1 MELVE
6 PSVTHAALWPLSVP
20 GVINQLHLKQL
31 TEFWPPERDQLV
43 NRYRMM
49 AMRAVVNLSLT
60 PHVYSDWFCSCS
72 FRFLFYESK
81 SCLSIRSF
89 SSKFQMCNCWGRNIG
104 HNYIVQKKHPNYVSR
119 QKKGKVQILL
129 AFLCCSQSNKCWSYL
144 IFIASGTKV
153 LSLCYLCNTA

>member
-104 HNYIVQKKHPNYVSR
+104 HNYIVQKKTSKLCLKAKKRKSPNITSIFVLFSV
-119 QKKGKVQILL
+119 QKMLIL
-129 AFLCCSQSNKCWSYL
+129 FKFYCFWYQSS
-144 IFIASGTKV
+144 F
-153 LSLCYLCNTA
+153 SLPLM